1 VPQDGDYRVL
11 ERVSDAQLAL
21 LYSACYFTV
30 FPSRAEGYGLPVAE
44 SLGAGKLCVAS
55 NATSIPEVAGD
66 LADYFDP
73 WEKSQIR
80 DWNTILN
87 IQRTSDK
94 EGQIMKMP
102 RYRWDE
108 ATSDFLASVRD
119 GREVS

>member
-1 VPQDGDYRVL
+1 LNGRYTEFKQQMARCAPDGDYRVL
-11 ERVSDAQLAL
+11 ENVSDAQLAL

-87 IQRTSDK
+87 IQRTSDPK
-94 EGQIMKMP
+94 K
-102 RYRWDE
+102 
-108 ATSDFLASVRD
+108 VR
-119 GREVS
+119 S